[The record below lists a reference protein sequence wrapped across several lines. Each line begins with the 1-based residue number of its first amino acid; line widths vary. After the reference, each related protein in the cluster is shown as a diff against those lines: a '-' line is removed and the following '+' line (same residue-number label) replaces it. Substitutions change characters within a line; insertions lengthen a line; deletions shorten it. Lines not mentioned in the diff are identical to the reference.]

1 MATVVNAGNYVRML
15 HGMTNAFEIKE
26 YYTQNNEH
34 YLYFNFIIH
43 ANKSVSERCLE
54 HLHKVKVKNMF
65 QDKSVRTIIG
75 YMEEERIMIVK
86 TNFSSG

>member
-1 MATVVNAGNYVRML
+1 MVNAGNYVRML

-34 YLYFNFIIH
+34 YQYFNFIIY
-43 ANKSVSERCLE
+43 ANKGVSERCLE

-65 QDKSVRTIIG
+65 QDTSVRTIIG
-75 YMEEERIMIVK
+75 YMEEDRIMIVK
-86 TNFSSG
+86 TNFSCG